1 MKEEFWTAVC
11 DHMPRLRFLFAALFV
26 LLVLTVFSL
35 VFTTVGSASYYIA
48 VIDLLLVLVAAGMT
62 VFLQWRCAKNE
73 RRRGE
78 WRPEERQD
86 E

>member
-1 MKEEFWTAVC
+1 MKEEFWTVVC
-11 DHMPRLRFLFAALFV
+11 DHVPRLRFLFATLSVLF
-26 LLVLTVFSL
+26 VLTVFSL
-35 VFTTVGSASYYIA
+35 AFTTVGSASYYIA
-48 VIDLLLVLVAAGMT
+48 VIDLILVVAAAGMT

-78 WRPEERQD
+78 WQPEERQD

>member
-1 MKEEFWTAVC
+1 MKEEFWTTVC
-11 DHMPRLRFLFAALFV
+11 DYMPRLRFLFAALFV

-35 VFTTVGSASYYIA
+35 AFTTVGSPSYYIA
-48 VIDLLLVLVAAGMT
+48 LIDLVLVLVATSIT
-62 VFLQWRCAKNE
+62 VFLQWRCAKNK

-78 WRPEERQD
+78 WRPEDRPD